1 MGQIDIMIVL
11 FFSALILLNLKEMT
25 SLIIPTKK
33 RKKDILIVTI
43 ISLTILAL
51 TFWYGRILSHY
62 LFGILLIIVM
72 NLFWIKRGIT
82 QKGFNS
88 IMSLSYFQ
96 RWDNIDYVEVNLNN
110 NDDLKLSYLTS
121 HLLGKESYYFKKED
135 YDKIINVLSESLSKE
150 KIKINQV

>member
-33 RKKDILIVTI
+33 RKKEIFIITI
-43 ISLTILAL
+43 IFIIILTF
-51 TFWYGRILSHY
+51 TFWYGKKLSHY

-88 IMSLSYFQ
+88 IMSLGYFQ
-96 RWDNIDYVEVNLNN
+96 GWDNIDYVEVNLNN
-110 NDDLKLSYLTS
+110 NDDLKLSYLAS
-121 HLLGKESYYFKKED
+121 HLVGKESYYFKKED
-135 YDKIINVLSESLSKE
+135 YDKLR
-150 KIKINQV
+150 

>member
-33 RKKDILIVTI
+33 RKKDILILTI

-62 LFGILLIIVM
+62 LFGILLIIVL
-72 NLFWIKRGIT
+72 NLFWTKRGIT